1 VETHVQSVPPH
12 PQRNPGCA
20 ARAVLVLLGFS
31 AVIGQVVLTRQLIVV
46 FNGNEMSLG
55 FLQAAWLFWT
65 AAGSALASA
74 FALGRQHPRGTVAA
88 LQCLLALALP
98 PTLWALCAARAFFQS
113 VPGELVGPVPMIF
126 VSLACLSLFCIVSGA
141 LFVAAASLLQQQGDL
156 ASRRAAGSAYL
167 LDSAGSAVGG
177 ILASL
182 VFLRW
187 LDAFQIVAV
196 VALLNLFL
204 AAVLVLRLRRWAL
217 AVSTAAVVLAAIP
230 LLRYAAP
237 LLQSSAQ
244 TRLWRGF
251 SLVASRDSIY
261 GNLAV
266 TETGPVRS
274 LYDNGTI
281 LGSAPDEA
289 AAEESVQ
296 YAMLEHPA
304 PRRVLMIGG
313 GVAGALAQA
322 LEHPTVERIDYVELD
337 PALIAMA
344 RAYFPVQASPIASDP
359 RVHTHLADGRYYL
372 RTTPD
377 RFDVIILDTPDPQTA
392 QLNRFY
398 TVEFFRIARAH
409 LAPGGLLALQLRSA
423 EETLSPTLAEFL
435 RCIQHTLTAVF
446 PYVTS
451 IPGETIHFFA
461 ATQPGVLTR
470 DPHVLV
476 ARLLAR
482 NLPTQYVREYFIPF
496 RMMPDRLDQIDAQ
509 LSTLPSTPIN
519 RDFAPIAYYF
529 DIALWTTQ
537 FSAPSARWFQAAARL
552 SFIAVLAAVLFGL
565 LLAAFALVICRPR
578 AQRARPA
585 AACCVAATGFTAIAL
600 EIMLLLAFQSIY
612 GYLYRQLAILIGLF
626 MAGMALGS
634 WLGIR
639 RTTRGHQPSC
649 GTLAATQCLLA
660 FSAPALVFALSLLAG
675 ITSATGAWVAAQCLF
690 PVMAALA
697 GLLGGY
703 QFPIAAEIYL
713 LDPKGR
719 PRLGILYAVDLLG
732 GCLGALLLAAYLVPV
747 FGLWRTALLVLAVN
761 AVPALMAARIG
772 LESRQFQS

>member
-1 VETHVQSVPPH
+1 METHVQSVPSH
-12 PQRNPGCA
+12 PQRNPGF
-20 ARAVLVLLGFS
+20 AVHATLALLGFT
-31 AVIGQVVLTRQLIVV
+31 AVIGQVIFTRQLIVV

-55 FLQAAWLFWT
+55 FILAAWLFWT
-65 AAGSALASA
+65 AVGSALAGA
-74 FALGRQHPRGTVAA
+74 FGLGRHHPRGTVAA
-88 LQCLLALALP
+88 LQCLLAIALP
-98 PTLWALCAARAFFQS
+98 PTLWALSSARSFFQS
-113 VPGELVGPVPMIF
+113 VPGELVGPVPMIV
-126 VSLACLSLFCIVSGA
+126 VSFACLSLFCLVSGA
-141 LFVAAASLLQQQGDL
+141 LFVAAASLLQQQCAL

-167 LDSAGSAVGG
+167 LDAAGSAIGG

-187 LDAFQIVAV
+187 LQAFQIVAV
-196 VALLNLFL
+196 VSLLNILL
-204 AAVLVLRLRRWAL
+204 AAVLMLRLRRWAL
-217 AVSTAAVVLAAIP
+217 AVSAAAVALAAIP
-230 LLRYAAP
+230 LLLYAAP
-237 LLQSSAQ
+237 LIQSSMQ

-251 SLVASRDSIY
+251 SLVVSHDSIY

-281 LGSAPDEA
+281 LASAPDEA
-289 AAEESVQ
+289 AAEESVH
-296 YAMLEHPA
+296 YALLEHPA

-337 PALIAMA
+337 PALIATA
-344 RAYFPVQASPIASDP
+344 LAYFPVQARPISSDP
-359 RVHTHLADGRYYL
+359 RVHTHLTDGRYYL
-372 RTTPD
+372 RTTPGK
-377 RFDVIILDTPDPQTA
+377 FDVIILDTPDPQTA

-409 LAPGGLLALQLRSA
+409 LAPGGLLALQLRSS
-423 EETLSPTLAEFL
+423 EETLSPTLADLL
-435 RCIQHTLTAVF
+435 RCIQHTLAAVF

-470 DPHVLV
+470 DPRVLV

-509 LSTLPSTPIN
+509 LIPQPSTPIN

-529 DIALWTTQ
+529 DIAQWSTQ
-537 FSAPSARWFQAAARL
+537 FSARSARWFQAAAHIK
-552 SFIAVLAAVLFGL
+552 FTAILAAALFAL
-565 LLAAFALVICRPR
+565 LLGAFALVISRPR
-578 AQRARPA
+578 SQRTRPT
-585 AACCVAATGFTAIAL
+585 AACCVAATGFTSIAL
-600 EIMLLLAFQSIY
+600 EMVLLLAFQSIY
-612 GYLYRQLAILIGLF
+612 GYLYRQLAILVGLF

-634 WLGIR
+634 WLGICR
-639 RTTRGHQPSC
+639 IARGQKPSC
-649 GTLAATQCLLA
+649 AKLAATQCLLA

-675 ITSATGAWVAAQCLF
+675 ITPVTGAWVAAQLLF
-690 PVMAALA
+690 PLIAALA

-713 LDPKGR
+713 LGPKGR

-747 FGLWRTALLVLAVN
+747 FGLWRTAILVLAVN
-761 AVPALMAARIG
+761 TVPALLAAHTG